1 MKTDKPAKTALPT
14 EASREIIAGRA
25 LITRLIAVALTLGYA
40 LLSNSLAL
48 WADLAST
55 VIGFLALLTAWLTLR
70 HVRQSKGVGYAFGH
84 GRLES
89 ISSLGIS
96 VLMLLSF
103 MLILGTAI
111 WQYAHPAPAIGFGI
125 WLGLASN
132 AAYGLINGYIVW
144 RNLLL
149 ERKIFSPTVTAQR
162 RLYTFQT
169 TSNLLMVVALTLMVV
184 FSQQTWTY
192 YIDPTVSVIL
202 AFTLLFSATKTFR
215 SSALNLLDRVLEER
229 SQILILRALAE
240 HFEDYQALHGIRTR
254 SSAGRSYVE
263 LFLEFDPAKTMGEV
277 QETVDHLQ
285 ERIVNLLERTEVLIV
300 PTRHPPPGAA

>member
-1 MKTDKPAKTALPT
+1 MKTTARTKKALPT
-14 EASREIIAGRA
+14 EASRETIAGRA
-25 LITRLIAVALTLGYA
+25 LITRLVAVVLTLGYA

-48 WADLAST
+48 WADFAST
-55 VIGFLALLTAWLTLR
+55 AIGFIALLTAWLTLR
-70 HVRQSKGVGYAFGH
+70 HVQQSKGVGYAFGH

-103 MLILGTAI
+103 LLILGTAV

-125 WLGLASN
+125 WIGLASN
-132 AAYGLINGYIVW
+132 AVFGLINGYIVW
-144 RNLLL
+144 RNLQL
-149 ERKIFSPTVTAQR
+149 ERKIYSPTVTAQR
-162 RLYTFQT
+162 RLYAFQT
-169 TSNLLMVVALTLMVV
+169 TSNLLMVVALTLMVA
-184 FSQQTWTY
+184 FSRQPWTY

-277 QETVDHLQ
+277 QEIVDHLQ
-285 ERIVNLLERTEVLIV
+285 ERIVNLLQRTEVMIV
-300 PTRHPPPGAA
+300 PTRHTPPTAA

>member
-1 MKTDKPAKTALPT
+1 MPAG
-14 EASREIIAGRA
+14 ASREVIAGRA
-25 LITRLIAVALTLGYA
+25 LITRLVAVTLTLGYA

-48 WADLAST
+48 WADFASSA
-55 VIGFLALLTAWLTLR
+55 IGFLALLTAWLTLR
-70 HVRQSKGVGYAFGH
+70 HVQQSKGVGYAFGH

-103 MLILGTAI
+103 LLIMGTAI
-111 WQYAHPAPAIGFGI
+111 WQYAHPTPAVGLGI
-125 WLGLASN
+125 WIGLASN
-132 AAYGLINGYIVW
+132 AFFGIVNGYIVW
-144 RNLLL
+144 RNLQL
-149 ERKIFSPTVTAQR
+149 ERKAYSPTVTAQR
-162 RLYTFQT
+162 RLYAFQT
-169 TSNLLMVVALTLMVV
+169 TSNALMVVSLTLMVS
-184 FSQQTWTY
+184 FAQQPWTY

-240 HFEDYQALHGIRTR
+240 HFEDYQSLHGIRTR
-254 SSAGRSYVE
+254 RSAGRSYVE
-263 LFLEFDPAKTMGEV
+263 LFLEFDPGKTMGEV
-277 QETVDHLQ
+277 QETIDHLQ

-300 PTRHPPPGAA
+300 PACHAPPGAA